1 MEVYMNEI
9 AVDKALI
16 DVNTGLNFGRF
27 DNDGFLADNYHIILT
42 FKEFIAAIEA
52 DYITIRDE
60 IKMDDETQQ
69 ETSAFTIIDYGSIT
83 ALLENKQALQDITIT
98 YLDRILFSKLF
109 TQTHNAIYI
118 INSTEKV
125 VANNDQ
131 IEISGR
137 SYRKKS
143 ETQ

>member
-9 AVDKALI
+9 TVDMSLI

-27 DNDGFLADNYHIILT
+27 DNDGLLTDKYHIKLT

-52 DYITIRDE
+52 DYNTIRDE
-60 IKMDDETQQ
+60 IKMDDETQH
-69 ETSAFTIIDYGSIT
+69 ETSAFAIIDYGSIT
-83 ALLENKQALQDITIT
+83 ALLKNKQALQDITIT

-109 TQTHNAIYI
+109 TQTHKARYI

-125 VANNDQ
+125 AANNDQ

-143 ETQ
+143 ET